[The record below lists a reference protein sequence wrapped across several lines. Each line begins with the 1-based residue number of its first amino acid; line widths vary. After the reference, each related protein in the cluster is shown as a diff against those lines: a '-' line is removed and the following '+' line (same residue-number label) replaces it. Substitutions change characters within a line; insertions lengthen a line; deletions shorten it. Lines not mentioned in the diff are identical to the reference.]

1 MNPELRQAFERLKAW
16 FEPHERCAV
25 AFSGGLDSTFLLAAI
40 QQLTQTDVHAVT
52 ALTDYIPRWE
62 LSEAKSLAESIGVP
76 HTIIELPVPDSV
88 RDNPGDRCYRCK
100 HAVFTALSQR
110 MNQEGID
117 LLCDGTNVDD
127 LSDYRPG
134 LRALEQLGVES
145 PLKSCGFT
153 KQLIREGCRHFGL
166 NELSVKPAYA
176 CLLTRL
182 PHGMVID
189 TEILRRIE
197 AAERVLHSLGCPD
210 VRVRYDGDEA
220 VRIEAGP
227 KEFDML
233 LERVLLERIYRQLSR
248 LGFTRISLDLGG
260 YRRGSM
266 NISREET

>member
-1 MNPELRQAFERLKAW
+1 MNPELKEAFERLKAW

-25 AFSGGLDSTFLLAAI
+25 AFSGGLDSTFLLAAVK
-40 QQLTQTDVHAVT
+40 QLTQTDVHAVT

-62 LSEAKSLAESIGVP
+62 LSEAKSLAESVGVP
-76 HTIIELPVPDSV
+76 HTIIELPVPDSI

-100 HAVFTALSQR
+100 YEIFTALSER
-110 MNQEGID
+110 MKQEGID

-153 KQLIREGCRHFGL
+153 KQLIREGCRYFGL
-166 NELSVKPAYA
+166 NELAVKPAYA

-182 PHGMVID
+182 PHGMRID
-189 TEILRRIE
+189 NNVLRSVE
-197 AAERVLHSLGCPD
+197 ASERVLHRLGCPD
-210 VRVRYDGDEA
+210 VRVRYDGDGSA
-220 VRIEAGP
+220 RIEAGAG
-227 KEFDML
+227 EFDML
-233 LERVLLERIYRQLSR
+233 LERALLDRIYRQLSR

-266 NISREET
+266 NVSREES